1 MQPRVT
7 CAQSTLLRFLF
18 GTNTPHER
26 ALTDND
32 NRLKPEIN
40 IVVEHRLRDVLSP
53 KSTLIFLRLALAGN
67 DVSIRIEI
75 LPRLPLSLSL

>member
-1 MQPRVT
+1 M
-7 CAQSTLLRFLF
+7 
-18 GTNTPHER
+18 NER

-67 DVSIRIEI
+67 DASI
-75 LPRLPLSLSL
+75 